1 MLYCYDISLENFT
14 ESTFLQASFKR
25 PVGEYGTPDVNH
37 QFHSISSISKW
48 NPNTWPWLRQLG
60 PEIRPGEFRRDG
72 GAFEYSKGALEY
84 YSDALKSVLNLLK
97 TMLTR
102 GDSGMI
108 VAQNHF

>member
-1 MLYCYDISLENFT
+1 MN
-14 ESTFLQASFKR
+14 SFKCF
-25 PVGEYGTPDVNH
+25 T
-37 QFHSISSISKW
+37 QFL

-97 TMLTR
+97 TMLYLGYGVIQPT
-102 GDSGMI
+102 GDVGC
-108 VAQNHF
+108 